1 MRYETMTKK
10 EMKQSLRNA
19 VLTATPD
26 VLGEILAVQND
37 SSVVEFKKE
46 SNPKSHIISF
56 RMASCAIAA
65 ALMLFVGI
73 FFMVQPT
80 VDSIVSIDV
89 NPSIELSVDPQD
101 TVVKYRALN
110 EDAVNV
116 LDGMDLNRMD
126 LGTATNLI
134 IEAMLHDGYLSA
146 DSPENTILISVAND
160 DTEKVQHLQSKVT
173 NSVDTTLKQNHTK
186 ATILQQGDP
195 VTDDVK
201 SFAKENNI
209 SVGKADFVKKI
220 AETDQNLNSSD
231 LAAMSIKELT
241 SLVDIHQIDLSG
253 IVTTEIEP
261 EVPEEP
267 DFVDSD
273 GDDNIV
279 KNPGVDSS
287 KPENNPSSVP
297 EQEPVQPP
305 ASSGSD
311 AVKDSGI
318 PPQTSPESS
327 EPAEEKPLENN
338 SSAVTSDPAGT
349 TPIDDPDQ
357 KVLIEEGDS
366 SPYCEYC
373 GSLLS
378 VCESKCDQSE
388 GKQYCKYC
396 GQLLSVCNGTC
407 PGAQPPEQS
416 DPPAEMKLDENPGN
430 IDGIVT
436 QDTVIQKG

>member
-1 MRYETMTKK
+1 M
-10 EMKQSLRNA
+10 
-19 VLTATPD
+19 
-26 VLGEILAVQND
+26 
-37 SSVVEFKKE
+37 
-46 SNPKSHIISF
+46 
-56 RMASCAIAA
+56 
-65 ALMLFVGI
+65 
-73 FFMVQPT
+73 
-80 VDSIVSIDV
+80 
-89 NPSIELSVDPQD
+89 
-101 TVVKYRALN
+101 KYRALN

-327 EPAEEKPLENN
+327 EPAEEKPLENS

>member
-1 MRYETMTKK
+1 MTKR
-10 EMKQSLRNA
+10 EMKQSLRIA
-19 VLTATPD
+19 VLTVTPD
-26 VLGEILAVQND
+26 VLGDILAVQND

-73 FFMVQPT
+73 FFMVHPT

-101 TVVKYRALN
+101 TVVECRALN
-110 EDAVNV
+110 EDAVKI
-116 LDGMDLNRMD
+116 LDGMDLNRTD
-126 LGTATNLI
+126 LGTATNQI
-134 IEAMLHDGYLSA
+134 IESMLQNGYLSA
-146 DSPENTILISVAND
+146 DSLENTILISVAND
-160 DTEKVQHLQSKVT
+160 DSQKVQRLQSKVT
-173 NSVDTTLKQNHTK
+173 TSVDATLRQNHTK
-186 ATILQQGDP
+186 AVILQQGDP

-220 AETDQNLNSSD
+220 AEKDANLNSSD
-231 LAAMSIKELT
+231 LAAMSIKELA
-241 SLVDIHQIDLSG
+241 SLVDVHQIDLTG
-253 IVTTEIEP
+253 VVTTEVEP
-261 EVPEEP
+261 EDQEGP

-279 KNPGVDSS
+279 KNPGTNSS
-287 KPENNPSSVP
+287 NPQSNSSSVSDSNP
-297 EQEPVQPP
+297 ILPP
-305 ASSGSD
+305 NSGD
-311 AVKDSGI
+311 NIVIKDSGI

-327 EPAEEKPLENN
+327 EPAEEEPSEN
-338 SSAVTSDPAGT
+338 SGPAVTSDPAGT
-349 TPIDDPDQ
+349 PPIDDPDQ

-373 GSLLS
+373 GNLLS
-378 VCESKCDQSE
+378 VCKSKCDQSE

-407 PGAQPPEQS
+407 PGAQASEQS
-416 DPPAEMKLDENPGN
+416 TPPVETKLDKNPGS
-430 IDGIVT
+430 IDGRVT
-436 QDTVIQKG
+436 QGAVMQKGT